1 MELTLDEELCTGCGN
16 CAIACP
22 VNFPLLYDIKKELR
36 IENGRIRV
44 SGEMCNGCGVCV
56 ESCSFN
62 ALELRLPVP
71 PEIEKIEEI
80 FESVER
86 SEKILRETKLEI
98 IPELIE
104 VFENTKKPFSTGL
117 LRRIFEGE
125 SINIEQIKNFILDFE
140 EKGNVFRIL
149 EELIIE
155 KDLCS
160 LCGGCVT
167 ACSAGVIEIVDY
179 VPKLVGDCV
188 NCATCYLICPKTRL
202 FRPYDFT
209 SKERILSARSMRKD
223 ILSATKQGGAATSIL
238 VYALEKRIIDCAIV
252 MIENNPVIATKPED
266 IIRAAGVKFGISPN
280 VSMLR
285 KAIEMGYGK
294 IALVGVP
301 CNVRAVRNIQSV
313 GLEELKLVFG
323 VFCPRGSHPE
333 KKTNACKFCTDLT
346 AELSDI
352 SVGGIGSLKGWRTL
366 IVRTEVGEE
375 ILKGALREG
384 YLQVKEID
392 EEGLAKLRKMSEKKK
407 KGGSGSDGK

>member
-22 VNFPLLYDIKKELR
+22 VNFPILHEIKKELR

-44 SGEMCNGCGVCV
+44 SGELCNGCGVCV

-62 ALELRLPVP
+62 ALKLKLPSP

-86 SEKILRETKLEI
+86 AERVLRETKLEV
-98 IPELIE
+98 IPELINL
-104 VFENTKKPFSTGL
+104 FENTKKPFSTGL

-125 SINIEQIKNFILDFE
+125 ANIEQIKNFIIDFE
-140 EKGNVFRIL
+140 EKGNVFGIL
-149 EELIIE
+149 EEMIIN

-160 LCGGCVT
+160 LCGGCVA
-167 ACSAGVIEIVDY
+167 ACSAGVIDIVDY
-179 VPKLVGDCV
+179 VPKLVGECV
-188 NCATCYLICPKTRL
+188 NCATCYLVCPKTRL

-209 SKERILSARSMRKD
+209 TKERILSARSMKKD

-238 VYALEKRIIDCAIV
+238 VYALEKGIIDCAIV
-252 MIENNPVIATKPED
+252 MIDNNPVIATKPED
-266 IIRAAGVKFGISPN
+266 IIKAAGIKFGISPN
-280 VSMLR
+280 VSKLR
-285 KAIEMGYGK
+285 EAIEMGYKK

-301 CNVRAVRNIQSV
+301 CNVRAVRNIQSI

-333 KKTNACKFCTDLT
+333 KRTIACKFCTDLT
-346 AELSDI
+346 AELGDI
-352 SVGGIGSLKGWRTL
+352 SVGGIGSPKGWRTL
-366 IVRTEVGEE
+366 IVRTEIGEE
-375 ILKGALREG
+375 ILKGAIREG
-384 YLQVKEID
+384 YLQTKEID
-392 EEGLAKLRKMSEKKK
+392 EEGLTKLRRMVEKKK
-407 KGGSGSDGK
+407 AGSGSDE